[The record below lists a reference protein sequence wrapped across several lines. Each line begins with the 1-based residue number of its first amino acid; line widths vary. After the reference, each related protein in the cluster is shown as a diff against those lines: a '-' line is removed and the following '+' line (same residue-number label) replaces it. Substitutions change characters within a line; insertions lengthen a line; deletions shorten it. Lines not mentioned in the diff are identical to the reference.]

1 MHIPGTQAALIT
13 RPRTKTNKAKHE
25 QKVKKIIN
33 TDIKMREW
41 SHVLTKDITV
51 HVSYN
56 TPALLLVVKSV
67 KSRTCNRWK
76 KRIHIQG
83 KISIVI
89 IIVCPFS
96 TIAITLS
103 VLLHFTASD
112 YPFSILKHFLHFCT
126 FSFPHSDICSLIY
139 GFWLHLWSLQTL
151 LSEVIELVTI
161 SSQPFMIWS
170 ITWITNVR
178 KKKILEYF
186 SNRNIQPT
194 IN

>member
-1 MHIPGTQAALIT
+1 MNVRINLKRQSRMHIPGTQAALIT

-89 IIVCPFS
+89 WKKRFFLTATSAWRRSYILCI
-96 TIAITLS
+96 LNRN
-103 VLLHFTASD
+103 VLLYLYSRVTVKVQKCKKCLR
-112 YPFSILKHFLHFCT
+112 ILK
-126 FSFPHSDICSLIY
+126 
-139 GFWLHLWSLQTL
+139 G
-151 LSEVIELVTI
+151 
-161 SSQPFMIWS
+161 
-170 ITWITNVR
+170 
-178 KKKILEYF
+178 
-186 SNRNIQPT
+186 
-194 IN
+194 